1 MYTKRL
7 REWNVVK
14 NIVSHDVQEYLQRS
28 KNPIELTSP
37 DGSSSI
43 KLRGRMVTKRRLL
56 NHMKRRK
63 ITHYA
68 ESNEAEVEEDDS
80 TSTRNALSENTDEH
94 HANLNEKADEVPYQD
109 CERIPK
115 KDEVSINL
123 TSEELTSLSV
133 AMLQTDF
140 HYRGN
145 SEDTSP
151 VFRGKPKKQVLHP
164 LVALS
169 RAQLLAGPPELRD
182 LAFILHH
189 SNVAYARFPNARN
202 PSSPQPFQMAARQQ
216 SQAKDMYA
224 RHWLAGRLASKGVH
238 DESLGLLSRN
248 TDQLISILLGDH
260 PHFLPYIAFVVC
272 YQVPFDVWN
281 EHVHQHVVEFSLK
294 MSKLILKH
302 RHPYSQILERLMTSD
317 FSKSI
322 CLVLLR
328 QVISNFRR
336 ELQSSHMKSLDLLA
350 QLFDTIEDCESFD
363 GNVVEETLRRWAEG
377 SLTIANVIKEEK
389 RTARMKA
396 ERDAFDPV
404 HQAAATNRN
413 GNACF
418 SQEQGLFTG
427 K

>member
-37 DGSSSI
+37 DGSSSF

-109 CERIPK
+109 CEGILE
-115 KDEVSINL
+115 KDEMSIDL
-123 TSEELTSLSV
+123 TSEQLTSLSI

-145 SEDTSP
+145 DEETPSDSQGEAE
-151 VFRGKPKKQVLHP
+151 KQVSHP
-164 LVALS
+164 LLALS
-169 RAQLLAGPPELRD
+169 PAQLLAGPPELCD
-182 LAFILHH
+182 LAFVLHH
-189 SNVAYARFPNARN
+189 SNVAYAQIPNTRN
-202 PSSPQPFQMAARQQ
+202 SSSPQPFQLAARQQ
-216 SQAKDMYA
+216 RQAKDIYA
-224 RHWLAGRLASKGVH
+224 RHWLAGSLHTKGVFKKSF
-238 DESLGLLSRN
+238 ELLYQN
-248 TDQLISILLGDH
+248 IDQLEPIVREHH
-260 PHFLPYIAFVVC
+260 PHFLPWIAFVVC
-272 YQVPFDVWN
+272 YQGAFKAWKDSLY
-281 EHVHQHVVEFSLK
+281 QHLVKYSLR
-294 MSKLILKH
+294 MSEIVLGPC
-302 RHPYSQILERLMTSD
+302 HPNTQILQRLMTSN
-317 FSKSI
+317 FCKSI

-350 QLFDTIEDCESFD
+350 RLFHTVEANDNLD
-363 GNVVEETLRRWAEG
+363 GDLVEETLRRWAEG
-377 SLTIANVIKEEK
+377 SLAIADVIREEK

-396 ERDAFDPV
+396 ERNTFDPV
-404 HQAAATNRN
+404 HQAAASNHN
-413 GNACF
+413 SIASF
-418 SQEQGLFTG
+418 SQDQGLFTRN
-427 K
+427 

>member
-43 KLRGRMVTKRRLL
+43 KLRGRMVTKRKLL

-63 ITHYA
+63 IIHVVKPD
-68 ESNEAEVEEDDS
+68 EADVKEEDS
-80 TSTRNALSENTDEH
+80 ANTRSASGDDTEENH
-94 HANLNEKADEVPYQD
+94 VNLPENVDEVPYQD

-115 KDEVSINL
+115 KDEMSIDL
-123 TSEELTSLSV
+123 TSKELTSLSV

-151 VFRGKPKKQVLHP
+151 DFRGKPKRQVLHP
-164 LVALS
+164 LIALS

-189 SNVAYARFPNARN
+189 SNVAYAQFPNTRN

-224 RHWLAGRLASKGVH
+224 RQWVAGRLASRKTFEGIPDLLLQNSEQLKANIVRTSSTFPAM
-238 DESLGLLSRN
+238 DRICGLLPS
-248 TDQLISILLGDH
+248 
-260 PHFLPYIAFVVC
+260 AF
-272 YQVPFDVWN
+272 
-281 EHVHQHVVEFSLK
+281 
-294 MSKLILKH
+294 
-302 RHPYSQILERLMTSD
+302 
-317 FSKSI
+317 
-322 CLVLLR
+322 
-328 QVISNFRR
+328 
-336 ELQSSHMKSLDLLA
+336 
-350 QLFDTIEDCESFD
+350 
-363 GNVVEETLRRWAEG
+363 
-377 SLTIANVIKEEK
+377 
-389 RTARMKA
+389 
-396 ERDAFDPV
+396 
-404 HQAAATNRN
+404 
-413 GNACF
+413 
-418 SQEQGLFTG
+418 
-427 K
+427 